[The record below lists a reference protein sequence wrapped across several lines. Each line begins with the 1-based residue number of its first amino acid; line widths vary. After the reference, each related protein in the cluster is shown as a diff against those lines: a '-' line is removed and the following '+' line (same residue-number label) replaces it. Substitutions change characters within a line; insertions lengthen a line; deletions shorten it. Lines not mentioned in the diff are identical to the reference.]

1 MIPELIEQGIPPQSI
16 AGQLAR
22 ELRAA
27 PQIRDL
33 LLRELFTEEFLA
45 LPQRVERIEAS
56 VNELRYEL
64 LGRIDEAES
73 RLNARIDEVEGRL
86 NTRIDEA
93 EGRLNTRID
102 EVEGRLNDRIDGV
115 ESRLNNRIDEAEGR
129 LNARID
135 DRIDEAKNELGNRI
149 DEAKNELGNRMSSME
164 GGIRT
169 LQGQVGNLRGKS
181 YEDQCKQRINLVLG
195 DYLDDIS
202 LVDYNRIDVPM
213 ARARR
218 SGRIT
223 RQEYA
228 QVKVIDIIAQGTPV
242 QGISADGQSEALAV
256 VEVSIS
262 LNEQDVR
269 NAARRAALIRS
280 VLDEDVGAFC
290 VSHYLWSDALADFAA
305 GLGVTL
311 LHHELPGFDI
321 PEGAG

>member
-16 AGQLAR
+16 AGQLAS

-73 RLNARIDEVEGRL
+73 RLNTRIDEVEGRL

-115 ESRLNNRIDEAEGR
+115 ESRLSD
-129 LNARID
+129 RID
-135 DRIDEAKNELGNRI
+135 DVKNELGNRI
-149 DEAKNELGNRMSSME
+149 DEAKNELGNRMSNME

-181 YEDQCKQRINLVLG
+181 YEDQCRQRINLVLG

-242 QGISADGQSEALAV
+242 QGTSADGQSEALAV

-311 LHHELPGFDI
+311 IHHELPGFDL
-321 PEGAG
+321 PEGAV